1 MAVRALLLDFDG
13 TMVDTESVDW
23 RSWEE
28 VFAQHGVEVPRE
40 RFLLRIGTLNGPDE
54 LDELDALL
62 DAPVDREVVQA
73 ARRERERE
81 LVAEEPLRPGVG
93 RLLEEAA
100 ELGLEVAIVSS
111 SSRDWVQ
118 SHLERLAIEH
128 HVAFVHCAD
137 GDRNRCKP
145 SPILYLEALAQL
157 GVGTDEAIAL
167 EDSTNGIAAAKAAGI
182 FTVAFPN
189 PVTSGSDLSAAD
201 VVVHSLEDVPL
212 RSLLERAAA

>member
-73 ARRERERE
+73 ARRKRERE
-81 LVAEEPLRPGVG
+81 LVAAEPLRPGVG

>member
-81 LVAEEPLRPGVG
+81 LVAAEPLRPGVG

>member
-73 ARRERERE
+73 ARRKRERE
-81 LVAEEPLRPGVG
+81 LVAAEPLRPGVG

-137 GDRNRCKP
+137 GDRDRCKP